1 VNTVTRSRKSASPA
15 KAGAMRTASPSA
27 VSRIVEE
34 IRRGIK
40 EGRYAPGQRLIE
52 SDLTRTLGVSRG
64 PLREAMAR
72 LAGDGLVTIEPNR
85 GATVRSLTRE
95 EVRSISAIRECL
107 EGLAARLAASRI
119 GEAHNLAEFKRVW
132 SEFASARSRASAFDY
147 VVANERFHTAIVQL
161 SGNVPL
167 AQLLEQMRTPVYRF
181 QFRSRLTAEA
191 IGRGHED
198 HSEVAAAILAGD
210 PERAERAMR
219 RHLRNSA
226 KLIESLPDDAFG

>member
-1 VNTVTRSRKSASPA
+1 MDTVSRSRKSPARRAAS
-15 KAGAMRTASPSA
+15 GARSTSLSA
-27 VSRIVEE
+27 VSRIAEE

-85 GATVRSLTRE
+85 GAMVRSLTRE
-95 EVRSISAIRECL
+95 EVRSISAIRESL
-107 EGLAARLAASRI
+107 EGLAARLAAGRI
-119 GEAHNLAEFKRVW
+119 EEGNNLAEFKRVW
-132 SEFASARSRASAFDY
+132 QELASTKSRASALEY
-147 VVANERFHTAIVQL
+147 VLANERFHTAIVKL
-161 SGNVPL
+161 SGNAPL

-181 QFRSRLTAEA
+181 QFRSRLTLEA

-198 HSEVAAAILAGD
+198 HSEVAAAIIAGD
-210 PERAERAMR
+210 PDRAERAMR

-226 KLIESLPDDAFG
+226 KLIDSLPDDAFG